1 MTEDGRLFYV
11 NDAACRCLGYS
22 SEELTTMSI
31 PDIDPRHP
39 PETFAEHWR
48 QLREHGSI
56 TIETVHQA
64 KDGHIY
70 PVEIRAN
77 HVIFDDTEYN
87 CAFATDITERKQT
100 REELQ
105 RARDE
110 LEKRVADRT
119 TELAETVEALQK
131 EISER
136 ERAEQALHHLNR
148 TLEERVRE
156 EVASNREKDVMLI
169 QQNRQAALG
178 EIIDHIAHQ
187 WKHPLATISLTAYL
201 LKTNATLNKDTL
213 VEATDKITHQVK
225 QMTEMLNDYRNF
237 YRQDKEKSVFRIKL
251 TNGQMEMRTI
261 MALFK

>member
-11 NDAACRCLGYS
+11 NDAACRSLGYS

-64 KDGHIY
+64 RDGHIY

-87 CAFATDITERKQT
+87 CAFATD
-100 REELQ
+100 
-105 RARDE
+105 
-110 LEKRVADRT
+110 
-119 TELAETVEALQK
+119 
-131 EISER
+131 
-136 ERAEQALHHLNR
+136 
-148 TLEERVRE
+148 
-156 EVASNREKDVMLI
+156 
-169 QQNRQAALG
+169 
-178 EIIDHIAHQ
+178 
-187 WKHPLATISLTAYL
+187 
-201 LKTNATLNKDTL
+201 
-213 VEATDKITHQVK
+213 KINHQVK

-251 TNGQMEMRTI
+251 TNGHMEMRTI